1 MFKDGDTLNRVPSQ
15 MYRSLQSIAGL
26 NPFPDHDSAS
36 RVNMFCAHLG
46 QRLVTN
52 GMTER
57 YYFTGVEQ
65 ELGKYTFSVKMPSN
79 GRIMKIIERYP
90 SGIGQDSIKFNPE
103 TVVIFEDLDTGEI
116 GMFDMTTFRSYHT
129 YFGFEYQ
136 AQSGMNQLAVG
147 NIIEK
152 GTPFLD
158 SPGVKPNGNYTIGRE
173 LKACFMSHPAISED
187 GIVISKSALEHFK
200 FKTYETIVVE
210 WGEKRFPLNLY
221 GNDTNYKIFPDIGEV
236 IRPDGIL
243 MALRYHNTE
252 LASVQQSFSDL
263 QDVDTFFDKRF
274 YADGGGGKVIDIKV
288 NVSENFQFGQSPMDH
303 QLEKY
308 ISNTQHF
315 YQEII
320 HFVNHL
326 NKTRGGKV
334 RLSKP
339 LHRLMTEA
347 IIAVNNDKSLRLCKL
362 HKKTPLD
369 TFRVEFTV
377 EYTNTPKTGFKF
389 TDLHG
394 CKGVVCYVAED
405 DEMPIDDLGVRADI
419 IMDSFARV
427 NRMNDG
433 GLFEQYFNSVS
444 WQIAQNIR
452 TMTGIQQKSKTIR
465 DEIETLHHQHPDVF
479 MKAYQYLI
487 EYYRIVSPIM
497 YKHYSDM
504 NNIVDIYDNLTTIIS
519 DMIYIFAPPE
529 HSNESVEMIK
539 AIEATFQPHYG
550 SVTYKGYDG
559 KLVRT
564 NNKFRIGSVFFVL
577 LEKTADDWSSTASG
591 RTQHFGV
598 LSQLTKND
606 KFNEPIRAQPVKV
619 MGETEGRIFAN
630 FTSAT
635 AVAEIQDRNNNPE
648 THKEIVYQILNA
660 EQPTNI
666 SKIVDRT
673 KIPYGNTKTLQL
685 IDHIT
690 SCGGWRFAYKAN
702 NKPTVATPEERN
714 ITL

>member
-1 MFKDGDTLNRVPSQ
+1 

-46 QRLVTN
+46 QRLVVN
-52 GMTER
+52 GMSER

-79 GRIMKIIERYP
+79 GRVMKIVERYP
-90 SGIGQDSIKFNPE
+90 NGIGLDSIKMNPE
-103 TVVIFEDLDTGEI
+103 TVVIYEDLDSGEI
-116 GMFDMTTFRSYHT
+116 GMFEMPTFRSYHT

-136 AQSGMNQLAVG
+136 PQPSINQLAVG
-147 NIIEK
+147 NVIEK
-152 GTPFLD
+152 GTTFLD
-158 SPGVKPNGNYTIGRE
+158 SPGIKPNGNYVIGRE

-187 GIVISKSALEHFK
+187 GIVISRSALEHFK
-200 FKTYETIVVE
+200 FKTYETIIIE

-221 GNDTNYKIFPDIGEV
+221 GSNTEYKIFPDIGEV

-243 MALRYHNTE
+243 MALRHHNTE
-252 LASVQQSFSDL
+252 LACIQQSYSDL
-263 QDVDTFFDKRF
+263 QEVDNFFDKRY

-288 NVSENFQFGQSPMDH
+288 NVNENFQFGQSPMDK

-308 ISNTQHF
+308 IINTQRF

-320 HFVNHL
+320 SFVNGL
-326 NKTRGGKV
+326 TKLRGGKV
-334 RLSKP
+334 QLSKP

-347 IIAVNNDKSLRLCKL
+347 IIAVNNDKNLRLCKL

-369 TFRVEFTV
+369 TYRVEFTV
-377 EYTNTPKTGFKF
+377 EYTNTPTVGFKF

-405 DEMPIDDLGVRADI
+405 DEMPVDELGVRAEI

-427 NRMNDG
+427 NRMNIG
-433 GLFEQYFNSVS
+433 GLHEQYFNSIS

-452 TMTGIQQKSKTIR
+452 NITGISKDSKSIREAIELLHQQSP
-465 DEIETLHHQHPDVF
+465 EVF
-479 MKAYQYLI
+479 MQAYNYLL
-487 EYYRIVSPIM
+487 EYYRIVSPVM
-497 YKHYSDM
+497 YAHYSDL
-504 NNIVDIYDNLTTIIS
+504 NNITDIYDNLTTIIS

-529 HSNESVEMIK
+529 YSNETVEMIK
-539 AIEATFQPHYG
+539 AVETTFKPHYG
-550 SVTYKGYDG
+550 CVTYKGYDG
-559 KLVRT
+559 RQVKTTNKL
-564 NNKFRIGSVFFVL
+564 RIGSVYFVL
-577 LEKTADDWSSTASG
+577 LEKTADDWSATASG

-598 LSQLTKND
+598 LSQLTKGD
-606 KFNEPIRAQPVKV
+606 KFNEPIRAQPVKI

-630 FTSAT
+630 FTSAV

-648 THKEIVYQILNA
+648 THKEVVYQILNA
-660 EQPTNI
+660 QNPTNI
-666 SKIVDRT
+666 QTIVDRS
-673 KIPYGNTKTLQL
+673 KIPYGNTKPLQL

-690 SCGGWRFAYKAN
+690 SCGGWRFVYKSNSQAQ
-702 NKPTVATPEERN
+702 PTPIEDTRSIE
-714 ITL
+714 L